1 MAHLLATALQ
11 WIARKLGLLVVIVAI
26 LLVGSWLKAEW
37 DQHRA
42 AQSALE
48 QQESLLDD
56 LHAELRAIDAAL
68 EADQA
73 EWRRKTQ
80 DRMRALWQQ
89 LDEINA
95 QIRGFEQRM
104 QAARGEYL
112 DLARQAQAARRAANE
127 AKRRLDAL
135 ERDYWWW
142 DSVLNPG
149 KLAALETARAKYA
162 ALNRTAAALEGTRAS
177 AAKASA
183 ALRLEANA
191 LRARQKGLLTVI
203 EDPATSVS
211 PQHQAL
217 NASQARKQKEI
228 DAFEAMLDTQR
239 GQVERNPRERL
250 IATIKW
256 QLPVALGVLAGILLM
271 PIVIKAFLYF
281 VLAPLAGRLSPIR
294 ILPDG
299 EAPAVAPAKSSI
311 SAALD
316 IAPGQ
321 ELLVQPDYLQS
332 SSKPAIKRT
341 RWLLNAR
348 LPIASI
354 ASGLYALTSVRPEG
368 DASTRVV
375 VSSQRDPF
383 SEIGLVALPEGA
395 AMVVHPRSLC
405 GIVKPASGPARITR
419 HWRLG
424 SLHAWLTLQLRYLV
438 FHGPCQLLL
447 KGCRGV
453 RSEAPLA
460 GQPRLI
466 NQSATLGFSANL
478 EYRTI
483 RCETFVPYLRG
494 REDLFNDLFGGGPGW
509 FLYEEMPARE
519 RRAGVTGRG
528 LEGLIDAFLK
538 AFGI

>member
-1 MAHLLATALQ
+1 MAHLLAQVLQ
-11 WIARKLGLLVVIVAI
+11 WILRKLGLLVVIIAI

-42 AQSALE
+42 AQDALE
-48 QQESLLDD
+48 QQESILDD
-56 LHAELRAIDAAL
+56 LHAELRSIDAAI

-73 EWRRKTQ
+73 EWRRKTA

-89 LDEINA
+89 LDEVNA
-95 QIRGFEQRM
+95 RIKVFEQRM
-104 QAARGEYL
+104 QTARGEYL

-127 AKRRLDAL
+127 SKARLDAL

-142 DSVLNPG
+142 DSVLRPD
-149 KLAALETARAKYA
+149 KLVALEAARAKYA
-162 ALNRTAAALEGTRAS
+162 ALNRTAVAAQGARATASKAVAALH
-177 AAKASA
+177 
-183 ALRLEANA
+183 LEANA
-191 LRARQKGLLTVI
+191 LRARQSGLLTVI
-203 EDPATSVS
+203 EDPATSQS
-211 PQHQAL
+211 PQRQAL
-217 NASQARKQKEI
+217 LASQTRKQQEI
-228 DAFEAMLDTQR
+228 GAFETMLESQR
-239 GQVERNPRERL
+239 GQVESNPRERL
-250 IATIKW
+250 IATIKR
-256 QLPVALGVLAGILLM
+256 QVPVALAVLAGILLM
-271 PIVIKAFLYF
+271 PVVIKAFLYF
-281 VLAPLAGRLSPIR
+281 ILAPLAGRLSPIR
-294 ILPDG
+294 ILPGDDV
-299 EAPAVAPAKSSI
+299 PSVPPAKSSV
-311 SAALD
+311 SASLD
-316 IAPGQ
+316 IALGQ

-341 RWLLNAR
+341 RWLLNPR
-348 LPIASI
+348 LPIASL
-354 ASGLYALTSVRPEG
+354 ASGMYALTSVRPEG
-368 DASTRVV
+368 DASTRAV

-383 SEIGLVALPEGA
+383 SEIGVVTVPEGA

-405 GIVKPASGPARITR
+405 GIVKPAGRPANITR

-453 RSEAPLA
+453 RSEAPQA

-528 LEGLIDAFLK
+528 LEGLIDALLK

>member
-1 MAHLLATALQ
+1 MAHLLAQVLQ
-11 WIARKLGLLVVIVAI
+11 WIVRKLGLLVVIIAI

-42 AQSALE
+42 AQDALE

-56 LHAELRAIDAAL
+56 LHAELRSIDAAI

-73 EWRRKTQ
+73 EWRRQTE

-95 QIRGFEQRM
+95 RIRDFERRM
-104 QAARGEYL
+104 QTARGEYL

-127 AKRRLDAL
+127 AKFRLDAL
-135 ERDYWWW
+135 EREYWWW
-142 DSVLNPG
+142 DDYLRPD
-149 KLAALETARAKYA
+149 KLVALKAARAKYA
-162 ALNRTAAALEGTRAS
+162 ALDRTAVAAEAARATAS
-177 AAKASA
+177 KAAA

-191 LRARQKGLLTVI
+191 LRARQAGLLTVI
-203 EDPATSVS
+203 EDPATSQS
-211 PQHQAL
+211 PQRQAL
-217 NASQARKQKEI
+217 IASQTRKHEEI
-228 DAFEAMLDTQR
+228 GAFEQMLESQR

-250 IATIKW
+250 IATIKR
-256 QLPVALGVLAGILLM
+256 QLPIALGVLAGIMLM
-271 PIVIKAFLYF
+271 PVLIKAFLYF

-294 ILPDG
+294 ILPGDD
-299 EAPAVAPAKSSI
+299 APAVPPAKSSV
-311 SAALD
+311 SASLD
-316 IAPGQ
+316 ISPGQ

-341 RWLLNAR
+341 RWLLNPR
-348 LPIASI
+348 LPIASL
-354 ASGLYALTSVRPEG
+354 ASGMYALTSVRPER
-368 DASTRVV
+368 DTSTRVV

-383 SEIGLVALPEGA
+383 SEIGLVVVPEGA

-405 GIVKPASGPARITR
+405 GIVKPAGRPANITR

-453 RSEAPLA
+453 RSEAPQA